1 MLYFD
6 LQNTTGMS
14 ERGKETKNMMK
25 VGSMSGAALQGAG
38 GGMQTGTA
46 GLQNDSV
53 SKNIQNQITNAQKQ
67 LQEIS
72 SNQEMTLEE
81 KMKKRQEIQQ
91 EITNLNQQLRQH
103 QIEQRKERQSKS
115 SSGDDM
121 SGGKL
126 STGKSGNKENGLSKA
141 SMRAMISADSS
152 IKQAQVQGNVA
163 TRMEGR
169 AGVLKAEIKQGGGDI
184 EAKEAE
190 LAEAE
195 QKAMSAT
202 ASQMSTLANANQ
214 AMEEA
219 AKADQGSRTDE
230 TGAESKAGEI
240 NHNGQKSDETSA
252 DETDGTGIQIAS
264 QTQKDSAAV
273 ELPAE
278 NAAVQTNACTHVDIR
293 L

>member
-1 MLYFD
+1 
-6 LQNTTGMS
+6 
-14 ERGKETKNMMK
+14 MMK
-25 VGSMSGAALQGAG
+25 VGSMSGAVLQGVG

-184 EAKEAE
+184 EAKESE

-230 TGAESKAGEI
+230 TGAESKAGEMKQD
-240 NHNGQKSDETSA
+240 GQELGEMSA
-252 DETDGTGIQIAS
+252 DEADGTGSQTAV
-264 QTQKDSAAV
+264 QTQKASAVTEPPREDAAV
-273 ELPAE
+273 R
-278 NAAVQTNACTHVDIR
+278 TNAYPHVDIR